1 LKPPHETPA
10 VPRTPIKKLIERIW
24 ASGTGKHGFL
34 PLSKPW
40 PVVQYEKVK
49 RTIRQHLPVCTGDLR
64 QPEGVWMESGHLVAA
79 VILALGLALV
89 FELGRRI
96 GLRHTPAIP
105 PTRLQDAAVL
115 FRALAENSRFGIV
128 VADPDGHFVYA
139 NDRYLQHV
147 GATPE
152 EAGSGAWID
161 HIHPDDRARVQA
173 AWETARTSHSGFVV
187 ERRVVRGDGEIR
199 HGRVVAVPINDQSGD
214 FIGFVVTIED
224 VTEARRTERALRESE
239 EKFSRAFDL
248 FPDLVLISHTE
259 DGRLVGMNK
268 QWTPL
273 TGWSNEEALGRTSI
287 ELGFWAHPE
296 ERKPMIEEVKAHG
309 EVRAREILVR
319 IKDGTVMPIE
329 YSAQTFMAGG
339 RSHMITVLRDR
350 SAHRKAESERA
361 AAEAALRQSE
371 AKFSAIFHFS
381 PVPLAL
387 TLAADNRYVAVN
399 AAWEELLGI
408 AREEAVGRTSL
419 ELDLWQSPQARTRLI
434 AMAHQGSLDRHETVL
449 RTRKGHFLHCEVSGR
464 PLDLSENEH
473 LLYAIVDVTALRS
486 AQQEIEHI
494 NASLEQRV
502 RDRTVELESTN
513 RELAT
518 TLDSLRHAQTEL
530 VRAEK
535 MAALGSL
542 VAGVSHE
549 LNTPIGNSV
558 LVASTLHDKTQEL
571 MLEYD
576 AARLRRSS
584 LQSYAECVRTA
595 SDLLLRNLRR
605 AHELVAGFK
614 QVAADQTSEQRRRFD
629 LAQVIEEVVRALAP
643 SMRKR
648 PVTLELDLAPDIHM
662 DSYPGPLGQII
673 ANLVTNA
680 LTHGF
685 DDGRAGRLRISCHLT
700 DAHQARMVCSDDGC
714 GIAPEVIGRI
724 FDPFFTTRLGKGGSG
739 LGLHIAYNIATQVLG
754 GDITVTSDG
763 ISGTEFVVT
772 LPLVAPQAP

>member
-1 LKPPHETPA
+1 MEPGLVGA
-10 VPRTPIKKLIERIW
+10 VLLLL
-24 ASGTGKHGFL
+24 A
-34 PLSKPW
+34 
-40 PVVQYEKVK
+40 
-49 RTIRQHLPVCTGDLR
+49 
-64 QPEGVWMESGHLVAA
+64 
-79 VILALGLALV
+79 ALGLV
-89 FELGRRI
+89 FELGRRV
-96 GLRHTPAIP
+96 GRRHAPPTP

-128 VADPDGHFVYA
+128 VADPEGHFVYA
-139 NDRYLQHV
+139 NDQYLQHV
-147 GATPE
+147 GATGE
-152 EAGSGAWID
+152 EASSGAWIS

-173 AWETARTSHSGFVV
+173 AWETARTTHSGFVV

-199 HGRVVAVPINDQSGD
+199 YGRTIAVPINDQSGG

-248 FPDLVLISHTE
+248 FPDLVLITHTE

-296 ERKPMIEEVKAHG
+296 ERQVMIDEVKARG

-319 IKDGTVMPIE
+319 VKNGTVMPVD
-329 YSAQTFMAGG
+329 YSAQVFMAGG
-339 RSHMITVLRDR
+339 RSHLITVLRDR

-361 AAEAALRQSE
+361 AAEAALRESE
-371 AKFSAIFHFS
+371 AKFAAIFHFS

-399 AAWEELLGI
+399 AAWEDMLGI
-408 AREEAVGRTSL
+408 TREEAVGHNSL
-419 ELDLWQSPQARTRLI
+419 ELDLWPLPEDRAPVIEL
-434 AMAHQGSLDRHETVL
+434 AHQGRLDRRETVL
-449 RTRKGHFLHCEVSGR
+449 RTRKGRLLRCQVSGR
-464 PLDLSENEH
+464 PLDLAENEH
-473 LLYAIVDVTALRS
+473 LLYSIVDVTALRS
-486 AQQEIEHI
+486 AQEEIERI
-494 NASLEQRV
+494 NASLELRV
-502 RDRTVELESTN
+502 RERTNELENAN

-518 TLDSLRHAQTEL
+518 TLDSLRRTQAEL

-535 MAALGSL
+535 LAALGSL
-542 VAGVSHE
+542 VAGVAHE

-558 LVASTLHDKTQEL
+558 LVASTLHDKTHEL

-576 AARLRRSS
+576 AGRLRRSS
-584 LQSYAECVRTA
+584 LQHYADCVRTA

-605 AHELVAGFK
+605 AHELVSGFK
-614 QVAADQTSEQRRRFD
+614 QVAVDQTSEQRRRFD
-629 LAQVIEEVVRALAP
+629 LAQVIEEVVTALAP

-648 PVTLELDLAPDIHM
+648 PVTLELDLAPDIRM

-680 LTHGF
+680 LTHAF
-685 DDGRAGRLRISCHLT
+685 DDGRAGRLAIACHMAGT
-700 DAHQARMVCSDDGC
+700 QQARIICSDDGR
-714 GIAPEVIGRI
+714 GIAPDVIGRI
-724 FDPFFTTRLGKGGSG
+724 FDPFFTTKLGEGGSG

-754 GDITVTSDG
+754 GGIAVTSDG
-763 ISGTEFVVT
+763 ASGTEFVVT
-772 LPLVAPQAP
+772 LPLVAPQSVPLEQPESDMS